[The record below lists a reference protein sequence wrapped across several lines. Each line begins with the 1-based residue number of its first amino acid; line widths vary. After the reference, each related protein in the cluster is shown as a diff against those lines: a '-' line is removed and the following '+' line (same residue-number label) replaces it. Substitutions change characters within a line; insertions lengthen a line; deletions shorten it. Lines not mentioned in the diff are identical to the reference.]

1 MIVLV
6 LMHYVP
12 LQQDYVI
19 TKRINSD
26 LDMFCSSAS
35 SVVVADVDNGEDGD
49 GEMDDELF
57 TFFSVLMDVVREL
70 SVEVSIRLQLLN
82 SLFLRSSSIVVVKV
96 LRSSINSFKAAS
108 SLIDFVFNNSFSIF
122 AASNALCQ
130 RASSSFTDVCN
141 LDSIDSVASN
151 ADL

>member
-1 MIVLV
+1 
-6 LMHYVP
+6 
-12 LQQDYVI
+12 
-19 TKRINSD
+19 
-26 LDMFCSSAS
+26 MFCSSVS

-57 TFFSVLMDVVREL
+57 NFFSVLMDVVREL
-70 SVEVSIRLQLLN
+70 SVEVSIRLLQLLN